1 MSGLSYLNPA
11 DPPERRLE
19 KLERIVDVLM
29 RRVERDTDQSNPNYS
44 HFQAAIVLEK
54 QVKARTKDLGEALE
68 LLEHTNA
75 QLSLA
80 KAEAEAARRDLAN
93 ALEAIQEGFAL
104 FDPEDRLV
112 MRNSRF
118 CSYLPDVVAD
128 LEPGVSFADYVR
140 IVSGSAHI
148 VLEVGQSREDWISR
162 RMTAHQRRTATFNV
176 EHRDNRWIQ
185 VSEQRTPNGGTAV
198 LQTDVTDML
207 RIERQERNKL
217 LGTQA
222 EMIRATLDHLNQGI
236 AIFDSGHSLLG
247 SNVRMRDMFGPPQR
261 LLQTGTSFSS
271 IVEFFLSKAT
281 FIEAPELAR
290 LGKWV
295 GQTAGRAP
303 LALRLTAT
311 DARHFDVFCQ
321 ETPDRGFVI
330 SFTDVTAERNAI
342 NAVYAMNETLEQRV
356 NARTAELSDARDLAE
371 RANVSKSRF
380 VAAVSHDLLQ
390 PLNAAKLFIASLNET
405 DQPPQARELTERI
418 NNAFGSVETILGAL
432 LDITKLDTGNLSV
445 ELTTFPLGTMLRSVR
460 DQFRHSAGAKGLQLT
475 VRATD
480 VVVRS
485 DHTYL
490 LRIVQNLVANAIRYT
505 RGGGVLVG
513 TRRRGDMVQIE
524 VWDTGIGISEDHRAE
539 IFKEFKRLDGSGR
552 AEPGMGLGLAIVER
566 ACSLLHHDL
575 SFRSVPGKGSVFR
588 VRVPVASATPEPRE
602 VRDAGPDHALT
613 PMVSLVIEN
622 ENAPSAGLTPLLED
636 WGLNTIDAS
645 DGEQARQLLSEVG
658 IVPDV
663 IIADQHVSDG
673 AHGAEIIRN
682 LRAEFGPIPA
692 VLMITDS
699 HDQPHEAAL
708 NDGIILLKKPIEPR
722 HLRSILAWLQTT
734 SDLKTGQAPHAL
746 AYT

>member
-1 MSGLSYLNPA
+1 MSGLSFLNPA

-54 QVKARTKDLGEALE
+54 QVKSRTKDLGEALE
-68 LLEHTNA
+68 LLERTNA
-75 QLSLA
+75 QLSVA
-80 KAEAEAARRDLAN
+80 KAEAEAARSDLAN

-118 CSYLPDVVAD
+118 CSYLPDVVAL

-140 IVSGSAHI
+140 IVSDSAHI
-148 VLEVGQSREDWISR
+148 KLEADQLREDWIGR
-162 RMTAHQRRTATFNV
+162 RMAAHQRRNSTFNV
-176 EHRDNRWIQ
+176 EHKGDRWIQ

-236 AIFDSGHSLLG
+236 AIFDSGHFLLG
-247 SNVRMRDMFGPPQR
+247 SNERMRDMFGPPQR

-271 IVEFFLSKAT
+271 IVDFFLSKGT

-290 LGKWV
+290 LGRWV
-295 GQTAGRAP
+295 RQEETRAP
-303 LALRLTAT
+303 LALRLTAA
-311 DARHFDVFCQ
+311 DDRHFDVFCQ

-356 NARTAELSDARDLAE
+356 NERTAELSDARDLAE

-405 DQPPQARELTERI
+405 EQPPQARELTQRI

-432 LDITKLDTGNLSV
+432 LDITKLDSGALSV
-445 ELTTFPLGTMLRSVR
+445 DQTTIPLGALLASVH
-460 DQFRHSAGAKGLQLT
+460 DQFRHGAGSKGLRLT
-475 VRATD
+475 VRPTN

-485 DHTYL
+485 DQTYL

-505 RGGGVLVG
+505 RTGGVLVG
-513 TRRRGDMVQIE
+513 ARRRGADVQIE
-524 VWDTGIGISEDHRAE
+524 VWDTGIGISEENRAD
-539 IFKEFKRLDGSGR
+539 IFKEFKRLHGQGR
-552 AEPGMGLGLAIVER
+552 SEPGMGLGLAIVER
-566 ACSLLHHDL
+566 ACNLLEHEL
-575 SFRSVPGKGSVFR
+575 SFSSEPGRGSVFR
-588 VRVPVASATPEPRE
+588 VRVPLAISTTET
-602 VRDAGPDHALT
+602 RDAREAASDKALT

-622 ENAPSAGLTPLLED
+622 QETPSAGLSPLLED

-645 DGEQARQLLSEVG
+645 DGEQARQWLAEVG

-663 IIADQHVSDG
+663 IIVDQFAADGTD
-673 AHGAEIIRN
+673 GAEIVRDLRRN
-682 LRAEFGPIPA
+682 FGPIPA
-692 VLMITDS
+692 VLMISDS
-699 HDQPHEAAL
+699 REKPHEAAL

-722 HLRSILAWLQTT
+722 HLRSILGWLQTT
-734 SDLKTGQAPHAL
+734 SDPGGNTAPVAD
-746 AYT
+746 AYA